1 MTKGLKPADRSSK
14 PLTNPMRTVNLSVK
28 RHHEVSA
35 TLSLFWQ
42 KRAKQTRKKC
52 QKWETWT
59 FTKKEGGSSNNNHH
73 YEKKKNNKK
82 NIYERKWRTRR
93 KENIFE
99 RLQVFLVK
107 RLKRKEAKKHHRK
120 KRYLK
125 NIYPDFTLTSET
137 DKESVNV
144 VMKSITSWGGT
155 WGSKSHNYTFQMQSH
170 IENNRKNL
178 SIFNDDDEQDSNTF
192 ELRVTNNNTTTSW
205 KDDVKQ
211 QHYWTLESSSGSF
224 TWWISRQK
232 KLDARRRPKEWLES
246 LSDWAWF
253 LFESDTLFFPRMNG

>member
-14 PLTNPMRTVNLSVK
+14 PLTNPMRIVNLSVK

-125 NIYPDFTLTSET
+125 NISWLHLDFRDRQGKRECCN
-137 DKESVNV
+137 E
-144 VMKSITSWGGT
+144 I
-155 WGSKSHNYTFQMQSH
+155 
-170 IENNRKNL
+170 NN
-178 SIFNDDDEQDSNTF
+178 
-192 ELRVTNNNTTTSW
+192 ELRR
-205 KDDVKQ
+205 DMRKQ
-211 QHYWTLESSSGSF
+211 
-224 TWWISRQK
+224 IS
-232 KLDARRRPKEWLES
+232 
-246 LSDWAWF
+246 
-253 LFESDTLFFPRMNG
+253 